1 MIQATMVHPDGTRTN
16 IQLSTIPAD
25 IDRLLGAEAEVY
37 EPSVYS
43 DMDGTWGLWADAE
56 RHTKDLPQN
65 HAATELIHSAG
76 FDPSETITGA
86 AVLIP

>member
-1 MIQATMVHPDGTRTN
+1 MVHPDGTRTN

-43 DMDGTWGLWADAE
+43 DMDGTWAL
-56 RHTKDLPQN
+56 
-65 HAATELIHSAG
+65 
-76 FDPSETITGA
+76 
-86 AVLIP
+86 